1 MCIHEPINCPIIVI
15 KTLVIQHQQKP
26 QEFSPGHRWVAIPT
40 ACPWRRWHPVIEELF
55 GGARFGNPNLAS
67 SSGRMQTSDR
77 WWFLWTHKNPWV
89 PKIDR
94 QADQTGRWL
103 QDITSFT
110 GPQGSGRIK
119 KDDPRVL
126 LPRLRDLPVS
136 RCAIAVPPWDI
147 SSVYVPLDSQCQTY
161 SPRCSMVFEHLW
173 T

>member
-110 GPQGSGRIK
+110 GPQGFRSYQKGWPSGAAPKVER
-119 KDDPRVL
+119 P
-126 LPRLRDLPVS
+126 
-136 RCAIAVPPWDI
+136 
-147 SSVYVPLDSQCQTY
+147 SSVEVRHS
-161 SPRCSMVFEHLW
+161 SPALRYIVCICTIGFPMSNV
-173 T
+173 